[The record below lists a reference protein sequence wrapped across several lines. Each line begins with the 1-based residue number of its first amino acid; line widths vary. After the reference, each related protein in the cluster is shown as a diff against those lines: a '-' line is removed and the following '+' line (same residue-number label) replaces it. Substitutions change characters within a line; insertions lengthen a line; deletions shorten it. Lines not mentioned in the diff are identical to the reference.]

1 MNVKLIT
8 VLLATALGAACV
20 GIKVRPEQAA
30 QFAAS
35 QQAWRSYRWQE
46 PPLDAATASSANLAA
61 VDAAV
66 RAHAERVLNALGY
79 RQDPLAAQFEVD
91 YRVGGETEVGLP
103 GPASP
108 NDFNEQLL
116 AGPNAEYEVSSRFY
130 THRTLGYHEITHL
143 RLTFF
148 DVATQRIVWAATAS
162 RLVDNPQASTAKV
175 GQIIGQAVDKMLAD
189 FPVAAR

>member
-46 PPLDAATASSANLAA
+46 PPLDAA
-61 VDAAV
+61 V
-66 RAHAERVLNALGY
+66 RAHAERVLNARGY